1 MNKYIL
7 SLSMVFTLVITPFAY
22 AEKNGF
28 FSTIYNDVTSSGVDG
43 AYDRKKIREWY
54 SQNKGKLVI
63 VDRATTLD
71 CVIDYGSDFK
81 CIFNAQL
88 VNNTD
93 YELTDL
99 VLKIK
104 AFNKKNDYLVTEEII
119 SLPISIYPTV
129 KKSISVRFTSLHVGN
144 ARAQLGKNFSWNYDL
159 VAYIPKHLHEHKSS
173 SWSYRNDTRYVFD
186 WLAE

>member
-7 SLSMVFTLVITPFAY
+7 SLSMVVTLIITPFAY

-28 FSTIYNDVTSSGVDG
+28 FSTIFNDVTSSGVEG

-54 SQNKGKLVI
+54 AQNKGKLVI
-63 VDRATTLD
+63 ADRTETLSCD
-71 CVIDYGSDFK
+71 KAKYGSDFT
-81 CIFNAQL
+81 CTFNAQL
-88 VNNTD
+88 VNHTD

-104 AFNKKNDYLVTEEII
+104 AFNKNNNYLVTEEII

-129 KKSISVRFTSLHVGN
+129 KKSISVKFKSLHVGN
-144 ARAQLGKNFSWNYDL
+144 ARAQLGKKSSWNYEL
-159 VAYIPKHLHEHKSS
+159 VAYIPKHLHGLT
-173 SWSYRNDTRYVFD
+173 SWGLRNETYFVYD